1 MIIAEELGLAR
12 EAARVE
18 KKKDGLDFKFRRLSS
33 HFLEHHKS

>member
-12 EAARVE
+12 EAARE